1 MLICRSVECLK
12 YSECF
17 GGERLRLCQGGLTTA
32 SAAAS
37 PAEVPLS
44 ERPEV
49 RKHRDMSREALLID
63 LKAQQLMCYH
73 LIKLLQLK

>member
-1 MLICRSVECLK
+1 MGRDLDCVREVAS
-12 YSECF
+12 
-17 GGERLRLCQGGLTTA
+17 LTTA

-63 LKAQQLMCYH
+63 
-73 LIKLLQLK
+73 